1 MRLFKRGLIWLCPKL
16 GQWYIYKSFQSLPS
30 FYSWRCS
37 QSFLLWQLW
46 VVIRL
51 EATCSCSGWIQGN
64 QNNTWRNHN
73 FHLGVLSH
81 LYCVCV
87 CVWQRTVWLYPS
99 WCVIGET
106 FQPIRPWGVPS
117 PPLVIAINLP
127 TPSWSSFPF
136 LKIDGAFMTP
146 KDHSF

>member
-1 MRLFKRGLIWLCPKL
+1 MSQI
-16 GQWYIYKSFQSLPS
+16 GQCYIFKSFKSLPS

-73 FHLGVLSH
+73 FHLVRSFWSL
-81 LYCVCV
+81 LCLCVCLAAYCLTVSVLV
-87 CVWQRTVWLYPS
+87 CNWWD
-99 WCVIGET
+99 
-106 FQPIRPWGVPS
+106 VPANTS
-117 PPLVIAINLP
+117 LGSSLPPPVIAINLP
-127 TPSWSSFPF
+127 TPSWPSFPF
-136 LKIDGAFMTP
+136 VKVDGTYILP
-146 KDHSF
+146 KDQSFFLVSIYKIKP